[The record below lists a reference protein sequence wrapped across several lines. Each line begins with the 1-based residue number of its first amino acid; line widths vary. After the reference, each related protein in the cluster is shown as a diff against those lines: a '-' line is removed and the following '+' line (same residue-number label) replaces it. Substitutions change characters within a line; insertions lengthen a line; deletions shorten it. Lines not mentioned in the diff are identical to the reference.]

1 MTYQLPIPFVAEQQA
16 PMLPDPQEGLRRNL
30 RVGLI
35 ALAVLVFGLFG
46 MAAIVQVTG
55 AVIGYGEVSVESKV
69 KKLAHPTGGVI
80 AQLFVKEGDRVRRG
94 QPLMQLDSTVTGVSA
109 ASSGEGLDQ
118 LLAMRARLTA
128 ERDGRGAIAYPAEL
142 TRSSTPTA
150 RGAIAE
156 ENRLFALRRQ
166 ARSGQQAQFA
176 ERVRQTN
183 QQISAYQAQ
192 LVANR
197 KQSALIAP
205 ERDSVRELWKKD
217 LVNIQRMNA
226 LERTAVDLEG
236 NAAATEAQIAQMRA
250 RVAELRQASIQLE
263 QDARSQ
269 AGVELTEVLA
279 KLNEQQVRKVAAG
292 DQYDRSIVRAPS
304 DGVVDKLAYTTIGG
318 VVPPAQTIMEI
329 VPDTDRMI
337 VDAKVSPSDIDQ
349 LHQGQKAML
358 RFTAFNLQT
367 TPELHGTL
375 RHIAAERTADERTG
389 QSFYKVQVEVDD
401 GELAKLGGM
410 KLVPGMPVD
419 AFIQTGDRSLLSYI
433 TKPLRD
439 QLNRAFR
446 EG

>member
-55 AVIGYGEVSVESKV
+55 AVIGFGEVSVESRV

-80 AQLFVKEGDRVRRG
+80 AQVFVKDGDRVRRG
-94 QPLMQLDSTVTGVSA
+94 QPLMRLDTTVAGVSA

-128 ERDGRGAIAYPAEL
+128 ERDGRGTIAYPAEL
-142 TRSSTPTA
+142 TGQSTPTA
-150 RGAIAE
+150 RAAVSE
-156 ENRLFALRRQ
+156 ENRLFSLRRQ
-166 ARSGQQAQFA
+166 ARVGQQAQFA
-176 ERVRQTN
+176 ERISQTN

-192 LVANR
+192 LAASR

-217 LVNIQRMNA
+217 LVTIARMNA
-226 LERTAVDLEG
+226 LERNAVELEG
-236 NAAATEAQIAQMRA
+236 GAAATEAQIAQMRA

-269 AGVELTEVLA
+269 AGIELTEVLA

-292 DQYDRSIVRAPS
+292 DTFDRSIVRAPS
-304 DGVVDKLAYTTIGG
+304 DGVIDKLAYTTIGG

-337 VDAKVSPSDIDQ
+337 VEAKVSPSDIDQ

-389 QSFYKVQVEVDD
+389 QSFYRVQVEVDD
-401 GELAKLGGM
+401 GELTKLGSM